1 MKSTGRL
8 WLLAVCLLCGLVCT
22 QAQEQEKKQ
31 LPREVPSPEKAARK
45 MTDRMKEE
53 LQLTDKQY
61 DKLYK
66 LNLKEQQEHFATM
79 TERGNGQRPLMG
91 SRPGRG
97 GGRPPMEGGMGPGM
111 GGGRPPMGAP
121 GERPAM
127 EKDNVEKMQKAAAK
141 KEKKIKENPDD
152 RAIRQMAGNASAT
165 RTTSSTGSSSQT
177 KSVETLSK

>member
-79 TERGNGQRPLMG
+79 TERENGQRPLMG
-91 SRPGRG
+91 SRPGRD

-127 EKDNVEKMQKAAAK
+127 ECGEDAK
-141 KEKKIKENPDD
+141 SCCQEGKEDQENPDD
-152 RAIRQMAGNASAT
+152 RAIRQMAGNASTT
-165 RTTSSTGSSSQT
+165 RTTSPTGSSSQT

>member
-8 WLLAVCLLCGLVCT
+8 WLLAVCLLFGLVCT

-79 TERGNGQRPLMG
+79 TERGSGQRPSM
-91 SRPGRG
+91 
-97 GGRPPMEGGMGPGM
+97 GGRNGRRSPTDGWWNGPRYGRRSSANGSSRRTSYNGKGQCGEDAESCCQEG
-111 GGGRPPMGAP
+111 
-121 GERPAM
+121 
-127 EKDNVEKMQKAAAK
+127 
-141 KEKKIKENPDD
+141 KENQENPDD
-152 RAIRQMAGNASAT
+152 GTICKVAGNVP
-165 RTTSSTGSSSQT
+165 TTGTTPTAGSSSQT
-177 KSVETLSK
+177 KFVETLSK

>member
-8 WLLAVCLLCGLVCT
+8 WLLAVCLLCGLVCM

-66 LNLKEQQEHFATM
+66 LSLKEQQEHFATM
-79 TERGNGQRPLMG
+79 AERGSGQRPSM
-91 SRPGRG
+91 
-97 GGRPPMEGGMGPGM
+97 GGRPGM
-111 GGGRPPMGAP
+111 GGGRPPMGVP

-127 EKDNVEKMQKAAAK
+127 GKDIVEKMQKAAAK
-141 KEKKIKENPDD
+141 KKKKIKKILTAEQYAKWQEMCQPQEPPQPQDHPHKPN
-152 RAIRQMAGNASAT
+152 
-165 RTTSSTGSSSQT
+165 
-177 KSVETLSK
+177 L

>member
-91 SRPGRG
+91 SRPGRAVVVH
-97 GGRPPMEGGMGPGM
+97 RWKVEWDPVWEAVV
-111 GGGRPPMGAP
+111 RQW
-121 GERPAM
+121 ELRV
-127 EKDNVEKMQKAAAK
+127 NVLQWKRTMWRRCK
-141 KEKKIKENPDD
+141 KLLPRRK
-152 RAIRQMAGNASAT
+152 RRS
-165 RTTSSTGSSSQT
+165 R
-177 KSVETLSK
+177 KS

>member
-8 WLLAVCLLCGLVCT
+8 WLLAVCLLFGLVCT

-53 LQLTDKQY
+53 LRLTDKQY

-79 TERGNGQRPLMG
+79 AERGSGQRPSM
-91 SRPGRG
+91 
-97 GGRPPMEGGMGPGM
+97 GGRPGM
-111 GGGRPPMGAP
+111 GGGRPPMRVP

-127 EKDNVEKMQKAAAK
+127 GKDNVEKMQKAAAK
-141 KEKKIKENPDD
+141 KEKKIKK
-152 RAIRQMAGNASAT
+152 IL
-165 RTTSSTGSSSQT
+165 TTEQYA
-177 KSVETLSK
+177 KWQEMCQPQELPQPQDHPHKPNL

>member
-111 GGGRPPMGAP
+111 GAVVRQW
-121 GERPAM
+121 ELRV
-127 EKDNVEKMQKAAAK
+127 NVLQWKRTMWRRCK
-141 KEKKIKENPDD
+141 KLLPRRK
-152 RAIRQMAGNASAT
+152 RRS
-165 RTTSSTGSSSQT
+165 R
-177 KSVETLSK
+177 KS

>member
-79 TERGNGQRPLMG
+79 TERGNGQRPLEWDPVWEAVVRLWELRVNVLQWKRTMWRRCKKLLPRRKRR
-91 SRPGRG
+91 SR
-97 GGRPPMEGGMGPGM
+97 
-111 GGGRPPMGAP
+111 
-121 GERPAM
+121 
-127 EKDNVEKMQKAAAK
+127 
-141 KEKKIKENPDD
+141 
-152 RAIRQMAGNASAT
+152 
-165 RTTSSTGSSSQT
+165 
-177 KSVETLSK
+177 KS

>member
-97 GGRPPMEGGMGPGM
+97 GARPPMDGGMGPGM

-121 GERPAM
+121 GERPVM

-141 KEKKIKENPDD
+141 KEKKIKKILTAEQYAKWQEMCQPQEPPHPQDHPHKPN
-152 RAIRQMAGNASAT
+152 
-165 RTTSSTGSSSQT
+165 
-177 KSVETLSK
+177 L

>member
-79 TERGNGQRPLMG
+79 TERGNGQRPSM
-91 SRPGRG
+91 
-97 GGRPPMEGGMGPGM
+97 GGRPGM

-141 KEKKIKENPDD
+141 KEKKIRKILTTEQY
-152 RAIRQMAGNASAT
+152 AKWQEMRQPQEPPHLQDHPHKPN
-165 RTTSSTGSSSQT
+165 
-177 KSVETLSK
+177 L

>member
-31 LPREVPSPEKAARK
+31 LPREIPSPEKAARK

-79 TERGNGQRPLMG
+79 TERGSGQRPSMG
-91 SRPGRG
+91 GRPGMG
-97 GGRPPMEGGMGPGM
+97 GGRPPMDGGMGRGM

-121 GERPAM
+121 GERPVM
-127 EKDNVEKMQKAAAK
+127 E
-141 KEKKIKENPDD
+141 
-152 RAIRQMAGNASAT
+152 
-165 RTTSSTGSSSQT
+165 RTMWRRCRKLLPRRKR
-177 KSVETLSK
+177 KSRKS

>member
-31 LPREVPSPEKAARK
+31 LPREVPSPKKVARK

-79 TERGNGQRPLMG
+79 TERGSGQRPSMG
-91 SRPGRG
+91 G
-97 GGRPPMEGGMGPGM
+97 GPGM
-111 GGGRPPMGAP
+111 GGAVARQWMVEWAP
-121 GERPAM
+121 VWEAVVRQW
-127 EKDNVEKMQKAAAK
+127 ELQVNV
-141 KEKKIKENPDD
+141 
-152 RAIRQMAGNASAT
+152 
-165 RTTSSTGSSSQT
+165 
-177 KSVETLSK
+177 L

>member
-79 TERGNGQRPLMG
+79 
-91 SRPGRG
+91 
-97 GGRPPMEGGMGPGM
+97 
-111 GGGRPPMGAP
+111 
-121 GERPAM
+121 
-127 EKDNVEKMQKAAAK
+127 
-141 KEKKIKENPDD
+141 
-152 RAIRQMAGNASAT
+152 
-165 RTTSSTGSSSQT
+165 SSTDGRWNGTRYGRRSSANGSSG
-177 KSVETLSK
+177 

>member
-66 LNLKEQQEHFATM
+66 LNLKEQQEHFAT
-79 TERGNGQRPLMG
+79 
-91 SRPGRG
+91 
-97 GGRPPMEGGMGPGM
+97 
-111 GGGRPPMGAP
+111 
-121 GERPAM
+121 
-127 EKDNVEKMQKAAAK
+127 
-141 KEKKIKENPDD
+141 KKIRKILTTEQY
-152 RAIRQMAGNASAT
+152 AKWQEMRQPQEPPHLQDHPHKPN
-165 RTTSSTGSSSQT
+165 
-177 KSVETLSK
+177 L

>member
-97 GGRPPMEGGMGPGM
+97 GGNPAAGRRQRGGH
-111 GGGRPPMGAP
+111 GAAVQP
-121 GERPAM
+121 
-127 EKDNVEKMQKAAAK
+127 
-141 KEKKIKENPDD
+141 
-152 RAIRQMAGNASAT
+152 
-165 RTTSSTGSSSQT
+165 
-177 KSVETLSK
+177 

>member
-22 QAQEQEKKQ
+22 QAKEQEKKQ

-79 TERGNGQRPLMG
+79 TERGNSQRPLMG

-97 GGRPPMEGGMGPGM
+97 GARPPMDGGMGPGM

-121 GERPAM
+121 GERPVM
-127 EKDNVEKMQKAAAK
+127 VL
-141 KEKKIKENPDD
+141 
-152 RAIRQMAGNASAT
+152 R
-165 RTTSSTGSSSQT
+165 
-177 KSVETLSK
+177 

>member
-61 DKLYK
+61 EDRKSTR
-66 LNLKEQQEHFATM
+66 LN
-79 TERGNGQRPLMG
+79 
-91 SRPGRG
+91 
-97 GGRPPMEGGMGPGM
+97 
-111 GGGRPPMGAP
+111 
-121 GERPAM
+121 
-127 EKDNVEKMQKAAAK
+127 
-141 KEKKIKENPDD
+141 
-152 RAIRQMAGNASAT
+152 
-165 RTTSSTGSSSQT
+165 SSH
-177 KSVETLSK
+177 

>member
-22 QAQEQEKKQ
+22 QAQEQEQ

-79 TERGNGQRPLMG
+79 TERGNGQRPSMG
-91 SRPGRG
+91 GRPGMG
-97 GGRPPMEGGMGPGM
+97 GGRPPMEGGMGPGLWEL
-111 GGGRPPMGAP
+111 RV
-121 GERPAM
+121 
-127 EKDNVEKMQKAAAK
+127 NVLQWKRTMWRRCK
-141 KEKKIKENPDD
+141 KLLPRRK
-152 RAIRQMAGNASAT
+152 RRSG
-165 RTTSSTGSSSQT
+165 
-177 KSVETLSK
+177 KS

>member
-66 LNLKEQQEHFATM
+66 LNLKEQQEQPAVTRTQTIAIRKCSSASINM
-79 TERGNGQRPLMG
+79 MMNVAIPPL
-91 SRPGRG
+91 
-97 GGRPPMEGGMGPGM
+97 
-111 GGGRPPMGAP
+111 P
-121 GERPAM
+121 GEHHANLHGM
-127 EKDNVEKMQKAAAK
+127 EKKNKS
-141 KEKKIKENPDD
+141 
-152 RAIRQMAGNASAT
+152 AGI
-165 RTTSSTGSSSQT
+165 
-177 KSVETLSK
+177 

>member
-79 TERGNGQRPLMG
+79 TERGNGQRP
-91 SRPGRG
+91 S
-97 GGRPPMEGGMGPGM
+97 M
-111 GGGRPPMGAP
+111 GGPSRNGRWS
-121 GERPAM
+121 
-127 EKDNVEKMQKAAAK
+127 
-141 KEKKIKENPDD
+141 
-152 RAIRQMAGNASAT
+152 SADGWWNGT
-165 RTTSSTGSSSQT
+165 RYGRRSSAYGSSG
-177 KSVETLSK
+177 

>member
-66 LNLKEQQEHFATM
+66 LNLKEQQEQPAVTSTQTIAIRKWSNVPTGM
-79 TERGNGQRPLMG
+79 TRIVTRMKLYGMMRPLHPM
-91 SRPGRG
+91 RTG
-97 GGRPPMEGGMGPGM
+97 GNR
-111 GGGRPPMGAP
+111 
-121 GERPAM
+121 
-127 EKDNVEKMQKAAAK
+127 
-141 KEKKIKENPDD
+141 
-152 RAIRQMAGNASAT
+152 
-165 RTTSSTGSSSQT
+165 
-177 KSVETLSK
+177 KSVPICARRTASVLQKN

>member
-79 TERGNGQRPLMG
+79 TEEEAASVLQWEDVPEWAAVAHRWMVEWDPVWEAVVRLWEL
-91 SRPGRG
+91 RV
-97 GGRPPMEGGMGPGM
+97 
-111 GGGRPPMGAP
+111 
-121 GERPAM
+121 
-127 EKDNVEKMQKAAAK
+127 NV
-141 KEKKIKENPDD
+141 
-152 RAIRQMAGNASAT
+152 
-165 RTTSSTGSSSQT
+165 
-177 KSVETLSK
+177 L